1 MVSKVF
7 EDLAIFL
14 HHVFKCFEDKSKKK
28 VFEKREMTVVNRKN
42 VVCLQQIERRL
53 LLQCVASVG
62 ENQRVKG
69 GITEVWRE
77 RNCFGKFW
85 LHQKFYDPRGKH
97 TASFSSLYTTRISS
111 LYPQVSRICKIFEN
125 ILKKMGETPEPH

>member
-1 MVSKVF
+1 MFSNVLK
-7 EDLAIFL
+7 INQ
-14 HHVFKCFEDKSKKK
+14 KK

-77 RNCFGKFW
+77 RNCFWKV
-85 LHQKFYDPRGKH
+85 LV
-97 TASFSSLYTTRISS
+97 TSEVL
-111 LYPQVSRICKIFEN
+111 
-125 ILKKMGETPEPH
+125 